1 MSSPVIIQ
9 KIGGIETHYDIYSL
23 LYKKRIV
30 FLDEEIN
37 DPVASAIIGQ
47 LLFLDTEDSSKPIKM
62 YINSPGGVI
71 TSGLAIID
79 TMEQIS
85 AKVETIAI
93 GQACSM
99 AAIILL
105 SGDNRGATK
114 NARIM
119 LHQPS
124 GGTYGKASEMEI
136 AVKEIRKMKNIINE
150 LVVDKTGM
158 TAEEVE
164 TVLEND
170 FFLSAEE
177 ARKLKIIDY
186 IVNKK

>member
-1 MSSPVIIQ
+1 
-9 KIGGIETHYDIYSL
+9 
-23 LYKKRIV
+23 
-30 FLDEEIN
+30 
-37 DPVASAIIGQ
+37 
-47 LLFLDTEDSSKPIKM
+47 
-62 YINSPGGVI
+62 
-71 TSGLAIID
+71 
-79 TMEQIS
+79 
-85 AKVETIAI
+85 
-93 GQACSM
+93 
-99 AAIILL
+99 
-105 SGDNRGATK
+105 
-114 NARIM
+114 M

-136 AVKEIRKMKNIINE
+136 AVKEIRKMKTIVNE
-150 LVVDKTGM
+150 LIVDKTGM

>member
-105 SGDNRGATK
+105 SGDNRGAIK
-114 NARIM
+114 M
-119 LHQPS
+119 L
-124 GGTYGKASEMEI
+124 E
-136 AVKEIRKMKNIINE
+136 
-150 LVVDKTGM
+150 
-158 TAEEVE
+158 
-164 TVLEND
+164 
-170 FFLSAEE
+170 
-177 ARKLKIIDY
+177 
-186 IVNKK
+186 